1 MKKILL
7 LLVCFT
13 LMLSG
18 CAASSNMTAEKTQG
32 PQLLKSSGNDF
43 FVYSHLDRL
52 YVVGSTESSKDF
64 AHSGHLPYTRTILGG
79 GPQGET
85 VVFEIDKKNPDLT
98 HRLEKSFAKTP
109 FLIESNSKDYFVY
122 KLDGRIFVIGQAP
135 TSEEFSRQG
144 HLPYTRT
151 MLGAG
156 PQGETVVFEVDKK
169 NPALVERL
177 QKSYL

>member
-1 MKKILL
+1 MD
-7 LLVCFT
+7 
-13 LMLSG
+13 
-18 CAASSNMTAEKTQG
+18 AEKPQG
-32 PQLLKSSGNDF
+32 PQLYKSSGDDF
-43 FVYSHLDRL
+43 FIYSHLDRL
-52 YVVGSTESSKDF
+52 YVVGSAEASEEFSQ
-64 AHSGHLPYTRTILGG
+64 SGHLPYTRTLIGA

-98 HRLEKSFAKTP
+98 RRLEQTFGKTP
-109 FLIESNSKDYFVY
+109 FLLESNGKDFFVY
-122 KLDGRIFVIGQAP
+122 KLDGRIFVIGQAS